1 MLLKLQEYC
10 DLAGIERRP
19 FHALRA
25 TCVKFCQKNNWTVE
39 QVSKLTG
46 DTIAVI
52 QQHYST
58 PSNSEMQEV
67 VEMKAII

>member
-1 MLLKLQEYC
+1 
-10 DLAGIERRP
+10 
-19 FHALRA
+19 
-25 TCVKFCQKNNWTVE
+25 VKFCQKNNWTVE